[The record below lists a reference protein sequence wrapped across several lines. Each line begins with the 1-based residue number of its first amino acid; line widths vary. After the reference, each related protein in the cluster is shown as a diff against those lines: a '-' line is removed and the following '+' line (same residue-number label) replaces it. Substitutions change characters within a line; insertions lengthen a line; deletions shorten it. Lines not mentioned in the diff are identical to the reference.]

1 MAKSKAKME
10 LPTVDEMPA
19 AGVEQV
25 RGYDQ
30 LAEVMTQ
37 TTETTVVVREVPVES
52 RQLAVPL
59 ADVPF
64 GYLPRRIDL
73 RKLTSRQSQALRQLQ
88 EALDSQGMKLA
99 NGSRIGNPA
108 NAIKWLLEAM
118 AG

>member
-1 MAKSKAKME
+1 MAKQKKTE
-10 LPTVDEMPA
+10 LPTVDEAPVVGA
-19 AGVEQV
+19 EQV
-25 RGYDQ
+25 RGYDIV
-30 LAEVMTQ
+30 AEMQHQ
-37 TTETTVVVREVPVES
+37 TAAIKSVAVAS
-52 RQLAVPL
+52 RQLSVPL

-73 RKLTSRQSQALRQLQ
+73 RKLTSRQSQVLRQLQ
-88 EALDSQGMKLA
+88 EALNSQGAKLA